1 MEYCFY
7 TGILVFVGSLR
18 KHIGALVHISAAIL
32 TLLVAVGVEY
42 SDEDKNPP
50 KKISCKQCM
59 YTYHA
64 RQNTHNIRQH
74 LAFVSKW
81 NVYHQHSQVFIGSSS
96 DWLQSEH
103 NTQMNTHIFIL
114 C

>member
-7 TGILVFVGSLR
+7 TGILVFVGSLH
-18 KHIGALVHISAAIL
+18 KHIDALVHISAAIL

-59 YTYHA
+59 YTYHTG
-64 RQNTHNIRQH
+64 QNAHNIRQH
-74 LAFVSKW
+74 LVLSPNGMCIISIHKCLSVPAL
-81 NVYHQHSQVFIGSSS
+81 IGCK
-96 DWLQSEH
+96 
-103 NTQMNTHIFIL
+103 MNTTHR
-114 C
+114 